1 MNLKTCDGQ
10 FIEQYSHPDNPNH
23 PTNPWV
29 IYHYHYW
36 EVPNFET
43 GNINTNVFEIDSQY
57 VTGALET
64 FITLNVCDENGQ
76 NCYEQLV
83 YDELSGVSGRRLA
96 KNQRISWIMNHVS
109 NQ

>member
-1 MNLKTCDGQ
+1 MNLRTCDGQ
-10 FIEQYSHPDNPNH
+10 FIEQHSDPDLYHPDG
-23 PTNPWV
+23 
-29 IYHYHYW
+29 YHYHYW